1 MDEVVDAAMDR
12 VVNDAAAEADDVA
25 TDADDVVAVV
35 VDPDNTDDAAVD
47 EVVEAGVAGNADEAD
62 DAAAKDAIMVL
73 GRVVDEVH
81 HWEAV
86 IESLLF
92 VESSGLTAERIAEIL
107 ELDPGTVKT
116 ILNEML
122 LAAAQSRRGIILRE
136 VNGKYQFCTKPEY
149 GVYIDRLFDIRQ
161 KQGLS
166 QASYETLSIIA
177 YHANVTR
184 AAIEKIRGVN
194 SDSSVIKLLEK
205 NLIRETGRLRIP
217 GRPMTYDVT
226 DEFFRSFG
234 FRSRKDLPDLQFE
247 NASSDTEQD
256 DIVTEEPDSIFDID
270 HPAEEH
276 DAGENIEA
284 DIMAEEPD
292 IVTDA
297 DNPDDGHDVV
307 ENFSG

>member
-1 MDEVVDAAMDR
+1 M
-12 VVNDAAAEADDVA
+12 
-25 TDADDVVAVV
+25 
-35 VDPDNTDDAAVD
+35 D
-47 EVVEAGVAGNADEAD
+47 EVVEATIDRVVDASAADDTAAAAVMGNIDDAD
-62 DAAAKDAIMVL
+62 DAAADDVAAVL
-73 GRVVDEVH
+73 DRIVDEVH

-107 ELDPGTVKT
+107 EIDLETVKT

-122 LAAAQSRRGIILRE
+122 LAAVQSRRGIIMRE

-149 GVYIDRLFDIRQ
+149 GIYIDRLFEIRQ

-177 YHANVTR
+177 YNANVTR

-247 NASSDTEQD
+247 NAPSDTDQD
-256 DIVTEEPDSIFDID
+256 GIKTGDSDSTID
-270 HPAEEH
+270 AEILGDRH
-276 DAGENIEA
+276 DAGEITEA
-284 DIMAEEPD
+284 DIITEEPD
-292 IVTDA
+292 IVS
-297 DNPDDGHDVV
+297 DNVTPVTII
-307 ENFSG
+307 